1 MEGSV
6 GTTSPA
12 GSSQTNSTPA
22 SDSAAP
28 ASNPLDTNRDKYVK
42 LVKKTEAARN
52 GEPAPEPKKKPA
64 PKKEPAK
71 QAKAPELEPE
81 PEPEPEQSEPEP
93 PEPQEPPPGRP
104 EPKGDERKAHLAKQ
118 ARAIKRHEAE
128 LAARQREL
136 QEREAQL
143 RSQYEERLKAFET
156 NPLAALKAEYDRRG
170 MSLTEAL
177 KRELQGQPAQ
187 PQQQPQDPIQ
197 AELAALKK
205 QLQQQQIGQLQDR
218 LHKAVSEEL
227 VKAPIDEAKYPNLFE
242 YNDSWIADTVSQT
255 MLRAYLKHGERLT
268 PEQAYARVEAVL
280 AERASELSRV
290 RRQRMQPKSAD
301 TAPAPEPAAQ
311 KRAQDVS
318 GRARAGS
325 NVTSPEQAKR
335 LKYVSMVRKG

>member
-52 GEPAPEPKKKPA
+52 GEPASEPKKKPA
-64 PKKEPAK
+64 PKQETAK
-71 QAKAPELEPE
+71 QAKAPEPE
-81 PEPEPEQSEPEP
+81 PEPEHEQSEPEPPQP

-170 MSLTEAL
+170 LSLTEAL
-177 KRELQGQPAQ
+177 KRE
-187 PQQQPQDPIQ
+187 
-197 AELAALKK
+197 
-205 QLQQQQIGQLQDR
+205 
-218 LHKAVSEEL
+218 
-227 VKAPIDEAKYPNLFE
+227 
-242 YNDSWIADTVSQT
+242 
-255 MLRAYLKHGERLT
+255 
-268 PEQAYARVEAVL
+268 
-280 AERASELSRV
+280 
-290 RRQRMQPKSAD
+290 
-301 TAPAPEPAAQ
+301 
-311 KRAQDVS
+311 
-318 GRARAGS
+318 
-325 NVTSPEQAKR
+325 
-335 LKYVSMVRKG
+335 

>member
-28 ASNPLDTNRDKYVK
+28 ASNPLDANRDKYVK

-52 GEPAPEPKKKPA
+52 DEPAPEPKKKPA

-71 QAKAPELEPE
+71 QAKAPEPE

-93 PEPQEPPPGRP
+93 PEPPEPPPGRP

-170 MSLTEAL
+170 LSLTEAL

-187 PQQQPQDPIQ
+187 PQQQPQDPVQ

>member
-22 SDSAAP
+22 PDSAAP
-28 ASNPLDTNRDKYVK
+28 ASNPLDANRDKYVK

-52 GEPAPEPKKKPA
+52 DEPAPEPKKKPA

-71 QAKAPELEPE
+71 QAKAPE

-93 PEPQEPPPGRP
+93 PEPQEPQEPPPGRP
-104 EPKGDERKAHLAKQ
+104 EPKEDERKAHLAKQ

-136 QEREAQL
+136 QKREAQL
-143 RSQYEERLKAFET
+143 RSQYEECLNAFET
-156 NPLAALKAEYDRRG
+156 NPLAALKAEYDRRVL
-170 MSLTEAL
+170 SLTEAL

-187 PQQQPQDPIQ
+187 PQQPPQDPVQ
-197 AELAALKK
+197 AEIAALKK

-242 YNDSWIADTVSQT
+242 YNDSWIADTVPQT
-255 MLRAYLKHGERLT
+255 MLRAYLKQGERLT

-311 KRAQDVS
+311 KR
-318 GRARAGS
+318 
-325 NVTSPEQAKR
+325 
-335 LKYVSMVRKG
+335 